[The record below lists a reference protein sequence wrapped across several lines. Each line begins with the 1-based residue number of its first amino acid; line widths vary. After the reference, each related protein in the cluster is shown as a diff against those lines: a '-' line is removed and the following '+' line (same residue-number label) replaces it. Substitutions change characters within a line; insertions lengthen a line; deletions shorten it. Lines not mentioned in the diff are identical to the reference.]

1 MGEAF
6 WAARE
11 GDALLHTSFLADLVG
26 SALEFAIN
34 AVIDFAALAVVALAT
49 GATVATLGCSAVL
62 LVGTV
67 VGATMLLSGAGEKIS
82 KACEDIANSL
92 FPPKIEG
99 YILTG
104 SGDTRINSKRAAR
117 RRQRHYHAMMWKP
130 WTRRRRQRQKKK
142 NAGRTPNQCGM
153 WPGNIWMQ

>member
-49 GATVATLGCSAVL
+49 GLRWQRWDAAPYYLWEPWS
-62 LVGTV
+62 
-67 VGATMLLSGAGEKIS
+67 
-82 KACEDIANSL
+82 
-92 FPPKIEG
+92 
-99 YILTG
+99 
-104 SGDTRINSKRAAR
+104 AR
-117 RRQRHYHAMMWKP
+117 R
-130 WTRRRRQRQKKK
+130 
-142 NAGRTPNQCGM
+142 CC
-153 WPGNIWMQ
+153 

>member
-49 GATVATLGCSAVL
+49 GATVATL
-62 LVGTV
+62 
-67 VGATMLLSGAGEKIS
+67 
-82 KACEDIANSL
+82 
-92 FPPKIEG
+92 
-99 YILTG
+99 
-104 SGDTRINSKRAAR
+104 
-117 RRQRHYHAMMWKP
+117 
-130 WTRRRRQRQKKK
+130 
-142 NAGRTPNQCGM
+142 
-153 WPGNIWMQ
+153 

>member
-49 GATVATLGCSAVL
+49 GLRWQRWDAAPYYLWGPWS
-62 LVGTV
+62 
-67 VGATMLLSGAGEKIS
+67 
-82 KACEDIANSL
+82 
-92 FPPKIEG
+92 
-99 YILTG
+99 
-104 SGDTRINSKRAAR
+104 AR
-117 RRQRHYHAMMWKP
+117 R
-130 WTRRRRQRQKKK
+130 
-142 NAGRTPNQCGM
+142 CC
-153 WPGNIWMQ
+153 

>member
-49 GATVATLGCSAVL
+49 GLRG
-62 LVGTV
+62 G
-67 VGATMLLSGAGEKIS
+67 
-82 KACEDIANSL
+82 
-92 FPPKIEG
+92 
-99 YILTG
+99 
-104 SGDTRINSKRAAR
+104 
-117 RRQRHYHAMMWKP
+117 
-130 WTRRRRQRQKKK
+130 
-142 NAGRTPNQCGM
+142 NAGMQRCITCGDRGRRDDVTEWRRGENQ
-153 WPGNIWMQ
+153 

>member
-67 VGATMLLSGAGEKIS
+67 VGATMLLSGRRGE
-82 KACEDIANSL
+82 
-92 FPPKIEG
+92 
-99 YILTG
+99 
-104 SGDTRINSKRAAR
+104 
-117 RRQRHYHAMMWKP
+117 
-130 WTRRRRQRQKKK
+130 
-142 NAGRTPNQCGM
+142 NQ
-153 WPGNIWMQ
+153 